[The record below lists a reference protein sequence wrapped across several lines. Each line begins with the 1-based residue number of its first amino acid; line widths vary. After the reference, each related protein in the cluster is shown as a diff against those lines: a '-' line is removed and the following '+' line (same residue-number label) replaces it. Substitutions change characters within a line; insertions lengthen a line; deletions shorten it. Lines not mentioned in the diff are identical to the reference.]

1 MALGSWPVSVEFP
14 VHWGNMDSFG
24 HVNNAVYLTWFESAR
39 IAYFRE
45 IRQEFVTPDGVG
57 PILAR
62 MEIDYR
68 LPVKFPDT
76 VRCAAAVTSL
86 GNSSYRMAYRLYSEA
101 HGGIAAEGDS
111 VVVMVNYG
119 TGRSVP
125 LSDELRSAIQNLEDG
140 V

>member
-14 VHWGNMDSFG
+14 VHWGDMDSFG

-45 IRQEFVTPDGVG
+45 IRQEFVTPNGVG

-62 MEIDYR
+62 IEIDYR

-86 GNSSYRMAYRLYSEA
+86 GNSSYRMAYCLHSEA

-125 LSDELRSAIQNLEDG
+125 LSNELRSAIQNLEDG

>member
-1 MALGSWPVSVEFP
+1 
-14 VHWGNMDSFG
+14 
-24 HVNNAVYLTWFESAR
+24 
-39 IAYFRE
+39 
-45 IRQEFVTPDGVG
+45 
-57 PILAR
+57 
-62 MEIDYR
+62 
-68 LPVKFPDT
+68 
-76 VRCAAAVTSL
+76 
-86 GNSSYRMAYRLYSEA
+86 MAYRLHSEA

>member
-1 MALGSWPVSVEFP
+1 MASGSGPVSVEFP
-14 VHWGNMDSFG
+14 VHWGDMDSFG
-24 HVNNAVYLTWFESAR
+24 HVNNAVYLRWFESAR

-45 IRQEFVTPDGVG
+45 IRQEFVTPNGIG

-76 VRCAAAVTSL
+76 VRCAATVTSL
-86 GNSSYRMAYRLYSEA
+86 GNSSYRMAYRLHSEA
-101 HGGIAAEGDS
+101 HGSFAAEGDS

-125 LSDELRSAIQNLEDG
+125 LSDELRSAIQDLEG
-140 V
+140 GA

>member
-1 MALGSWPVSVEFP
+1 MPRLCRRGLIR
-14 VHWGNMDSFG
+14 FG
-24 HVNNAVYLTWFESAR
+24 G
-39 IAYFRE
+39 
-45 IRQEFVTPDGVG
+45 TPDGVG

-86 GNSSYRMAYRLYSEA
+86 GNSSYRMAYRLHSEA

>member
-14 VHWGNMDSFG
+14 VHWGDMDSFG

-45 IRQEFVTPDGVG
+45 IRQKFVTPDGVG

-76 VRCAAAVTSL
+76 VRCAATVTSL
-86 GNSSYRMAYRLYSEA
+86 GNSSYRMAYRLHSEA
-101 HGGIAAEGDS
+101 HGGFAAEGDS

-125 LSDELRSAIQNLEDG
+125 LSDELRSAIQNLEG
-140 V
+140 GA

>member
-14 VHWGNMDSFG
+14 VHWGDMDSFG

-39 IAYFRE
+39 IAYFRQ
-45 IRQEFVTPDGVG
+45 IRQEFITADNVG

-68 LPVKFPDT
+68 LPVEYPDT
-76 VRCAAAVTSL
+76 VRCEATVTSL
-86 GNSSYRMAYRLYSEA
+86 GNSSYRMAYRLHSEA
-101 HGGIAAEGDS
+101 GNGLAAEGDS
-111 VVVMVNYG
+111 VVVMIDYG

-125 LSDELRSAIQNLEDG
+125 LSDELRSAIEELEG
-140 V
+140 NC